1 MTESDEGGRIVD
13 GLRALVSD
21 AETLLRSTAGGAE
34 ISGEAE
40 ARLRKLRERLGRL
53 EQQVRDRAH
62 DVDGYVRSHPW
73 HAVAITGGLALLL
86 GVLLGRR

>member
-1 MTESDEGGRIVD
+1 MTETDEGGSFVD
-13 GLRALVSD
+13 ELRALVGD
-21 AETLLRSTAGGAE
+21 AEALLRSTVGGAE

-40 ARLRKLRERLGRL
+40 ARLRKLRERLGGL
-53 EQQVRDRAH
+53 EEQVRDRAH

-86 GVLLGRR
+86 GMLLGRR